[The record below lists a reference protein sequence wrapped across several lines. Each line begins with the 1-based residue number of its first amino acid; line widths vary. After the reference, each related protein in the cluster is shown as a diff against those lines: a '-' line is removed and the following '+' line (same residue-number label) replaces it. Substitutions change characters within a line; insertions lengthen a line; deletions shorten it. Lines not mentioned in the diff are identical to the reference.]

1 MSNPLRHSR
10 MRISNELFFEEV
22 ERLLSEGLEAE
33 FILRGFS
40 MRPLL
45 EDKRDRVIVAP
56 LRGERPQCGEVY
68 LFRYRGR
75 HLLHRLHRIEGE
87 ELVMRGDGNYLL
99 EERCRAC
106 DLVARL
112 VRVRR
117 ASGKVID
124 CASTSWRRKSKL
136 WCALP
141 AMVRRIILGV
151 LRRVKRMKGNN

>member
-1 MSNPLRHSR
+1 

-75 HLLHRLHRIEGE
+75 YPRKVRIRNTIRLL
-87 ELVMRGDGNYLL
+87 
-99 EERCRAC
+99 
-106 DLVARL
+106 
-112 VRVRR
+112 
-117 ASGKVID
+117 
-124 CASTSWRRKSKL
+124 
-136 WCALP
+136 
-141 AMVRRIILGV
+141 
-151 LRRVKRMKGNN
+151 